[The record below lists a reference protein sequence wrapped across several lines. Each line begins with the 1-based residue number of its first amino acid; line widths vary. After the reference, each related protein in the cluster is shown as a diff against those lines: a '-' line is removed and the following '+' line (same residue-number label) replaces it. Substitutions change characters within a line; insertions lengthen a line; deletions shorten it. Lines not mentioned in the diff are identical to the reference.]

1 MDGFDVHGGVILI
14 AATNRPDILDPA
26 LLRPGRF
33 DRQIAVERP
42 DLVGREQIL
51 NVHAKGKPLA
61 EGVDLKAI
69 ARRTPGFTGA
79 DLANA
84 LNEAALL
91 TAREGKPLID
101 DDALEEAID
110 RVVAGPQKRTRL
122 MNDQEKKITAY
133 HEGGHA
139 LVAAALNH
147 TDPVHKVTI
156 LPRGRALGY
165 TMVLPTEER
174 YSTTRNEMLDKLSYM
189 LAGRAAE
196 EMVFHDPTTGASND
210 IEKATQLAR
219 AMVMQ
224 YGMSEKVG
232 AVRLGQ
238 GEGEVFLGR
247 DMGHQRDYS
256 EKVADVVD
264 AEVRLLIESGHQE
277 AYEILSDNRDV
288 LDRLVVELLDRETLD
303 RSEVEEVFSDIRKR
317 QRRPVWLSSTE
328 RPVSE
333 RGPVLSRKEAASD
346 GSEVESPS
354 VNGSANGR
362 SSTADEPVAGSSE
375 APEST

>member
-1 MDGFDVHGGVILI
+1 
-14 AATNRPDILDPA
+14 
-26 LLRPGRF
+26 
-33 DRQIAVERP
+33 
-42 DLVGREQIL
+42 
-51 NVHAKGKPLA
+51 
-61 EGVDLKAI
+61 
-69 ARRTPGFTGA
+69 
-79 DLANA
+79 
-84 LNEAALL
+84 
-91 TAREGKPLID
+91 
-101 DDALEEAID
+101 
-110 RVVAGPQKRTRL
+110 
-122 MNDQEKKITAY
+122 
-133 HEGGHA
+133 
-139 LVAAALNH
+139 
-147 TDPVHKVTI
+147 
-156 LPRGRALGY
+156 
-165 TMVLPTEER
+165 MVLPTEER

-256 EKVADVVD
+256 ENVADVVD

-277 AYEILSDNRDV
+277 AYEILSENRDV
-288 LDRLVVELLDRETLD
+288 LDRLVIELLDRETLD

-317 QRRPVWLSSTE
+317 QRRPVWLSSNE

-333 RGPVLSRKEAASD
+333 RGPVLSRKELEGD
-346 GSEVESPS
+346 GSEAEAPS
-354 VNGSANGR
+354 VNGSANGGR